1 MDPVRPHK
9 ANIQPGTLF
18 SYAFRTAIGF
28 GHYADRWLV
37 VEVQSHEVQ
46 TGAGP
51 TCSITALNQLGNLER
66 IHLYRSDHILVHCE

>member
-18 SYAFRTAIGF
+18 SYAFHPARW
-28 GHYADRWLV
+28 GHADRWLV
-37 VEVQSHEVQ
+37 VEVQSNGVQ

-51 TCSITALNQLGNLER
+51 TCSITALNQLGNLKR
-66 IHLYRSDHILVHCE
+66 IHLYPSDKILVHSE